1 MKIKSFY
8 KGTLYTVLASLFWGI
23 PQPLF
28 FNEIK
33 FIPAFEIALHRG
45 TWSFFFLFIIILILG
60 RIKEFFLLFKSK
72 KKLIY
77 LTITAI
83 LITTN
88 WTGFIFAVSINR
100 VQDASMGYYI
110 TPMISIVLGY
120 FFLKEK
126 ITLLKL
132 ISVLMMFFSLLFLLL
147 SLKTLPVLAILIGL
161 TWGIYGLLR
170 KQIDV
175 KSEIG
180 LLYESGFIS
189 VIAAPYIAYLTYNE
203 IGYFINSST
212 TNSILLILTGAITI
226 FPLFFFNLGVRFI
239 PLGFAG
245 VLFFL
250 TPTLHFLTSA
260 FILNEDINT
269 SKLISFI
276 IIWVAVIIFIIDVL
290 KEEKKINENN
300 IQLPS

>member
-1 MKIKSFY
+1 MIFIFLAIKERKDIFHSLKLPLKQIGLLFIS
-8 KGTLYTVLASLFWGI
+8 GTLIISNWLMFVWAVN
-23 PQPLF
+23 
-28 FNEIK
+28 NE
-33 FIPAFEIALHRG
+33 
-45 TWSFFFLFIIILILG
+45 LILAT
-60 RIKEFFLLFKSK
+60 S
-72 KKLIY
+72 
-77 LTITAI
+77 
-83 LITTN
+83 
-88 WTGFIFAVSINR
+88 
-100 VQDASMGYYI
+100 
-110 TPMISIVLGY
+110 LGY
-120 FFLKEK
+120 F
-126 ITLLKL
+126 INPL
-132 ISVLMMFFSLLFLLL
+132 INILFGVLFLSEKLNNAQKTGLL
-147 SLKTLPVLAILIGL
+147 IAASTTIYLGFYIGEPPWIAIFLAVTFGL
-161 TWGIYGLLR
+161 YGLLR
-170 KQIDV
+170 KQIDG

-276 IIWVAVIIFIIDVL
+276 IIWVAVIIFIIDAL
-290 KEEKKINENN
+290 REEKKVNESN
-300 IQLPS
+300 IQLLS

>member
-8 KGTLYTVLASLFWGI
+8 KGVLYTVLASLFWGI

-45 TWSFFFLFIIILILG
+45 LWSFFLLFIIVLILG

-72 KKLIY
+72 RKIIY

-83 LITTN
+83 LITAN
-88 WTGFIFAVSINR
+88 WTGFILAISINR
-100 VQDASMGYYI
+100 LQDASMGYYI
-110 TPMISIVLGY
+110 TPMISIALGY

-132 ISVLMMFFSLLFLLL
+132 ISILMMFFSLLFLLI
-147 SLKTLPVLAILIGL
+147 TLRTIPLIAILIGL

-180 LLYESGFIS
+180 LLYESCFIS
-189 VIAAPYIAYLTYNE
+189 VIAAPFIAYSTYTE
-203 IGYFINSST
+203 IGYFMNSST
-212 TNSILLILTGAITI
+212 TNSALLMLTGAITI

-239 PLGFAG
+239 PLGLAG

-260 FILNEDINT
+260 FILNEDINI
-269 SKLISFI
+269 SKLISFV
-276 IIWVAVIIFIIDVL
+276 IIWIAVIIFIIDAL
-290 KEEKKINENN
+290 REEKKVNESN
-300 IQLPS
+300 IQLLS